1 MKEPTLLSSQEVYAG
16 KVFRIYREKFLTEK
30 GETEVE
36 VVKHRGAVAVLPI
49 LPDKRVVLERQ
60 FRYTL
65 REFIYEV
72 PAGTL
77 EENERPEDCARR
89 ELLEETGLTAKKIIY
104 LTRIVMSPGYVD
116 ETIHLFVAYV
126 SDERQEARLER
137 DEIISTEIYTMD
149 QALEMIRNGKI
160 VDAKTVSLLLLARFL
175 GLV

>member
-1 MKEPTLLSSQEVYAG
+1 MKEPTLLSSQEIYAG
-16 KVFRIYREKFLTEK
+16 KVFRVYREKFITEK
-30 GETEVE
+30 GVTEVE
-36 VVKHRGAVAVLPI
+36 VVRHRGAIAVLPI

-65 REFIYEV
+65 RDFIYEV

-89 ELLEETGLTAKKIIY
+89 ELLEETGLTAEKMIY
-104 LTRIVMSPGYVD
+104 LTKIVMSPGYVD
-116 ETIHLFVAYV
+116 ETIYLFVAYV
-126 SDERQEARLER
+126 SDKMQEANLEK

-149 QALEMIRNGKI
+149 QALEMIKSGKI
-160 VDAKTVSLLLLARFL
+160 VDAKTVSLLLLARTL